1 MTTCR
6 NGPAG
11 INNGPT
17 ILFFTAA
24 PAALPR
30 SNNRGNKNMR
40 RLAIIAAFVAVPA
53 TTAPVLAQQNDT
65 SWEIATGADYSA
77 GEYGGT
83 SDTTVFAVPF
93 SLKMTADRLRVELGV
108 SYLNLE
114 GPGAF
119 AGGPGTPVIVDPG
132 IEDVTTRSGIG
143 DTTVGGAFAL
153 FRTDD
158 RASAIEAA
166 GTVKLPTAK
175 SGLGTGKTDFTTQL
189 NFYYTMSPRFLLTGS
204 AGYQWLGDFRNFG
217 LKDGFLGNVGM
228 NAWPNQ
234 TTAIGGALSFRQE
247 PWEGIG
253 EQVSISPYVLWRFDE
268 NWGVTG
274 YGTVGLT
281 EASPRFGTGLR
292 LTAYR

>member
-1 MTTCR
+1 
-6 NGPAG
+6 
-11 INNGPT
+11 
-17 ILFFTAA
+17 
-24 PAALPR
+24 
-30 SNNRGNKNMR
+30 MR
-40 RLAIIAAFVAVPA
+40 RLAIVAALVAASA
-53 TTAPVLAQQNDT
+53 TSTQLSAQQNGT
-65 SWEIATGADYSA
+65 NWEIATGVDYSA

-93 SLKMTADRLRVELGV
+93 GLKMTVDRLRAELGI

-119 AGGPGTPVIVDPG
+119 AGGPGTPVIVDPDT
-132 IEDVTTRSGIG
+132 EDVATRSGIG

-153 FRTDD
+153 FRADD

-166 GTVKLPTAK
+166 GTVKLPTAR
-175 SGLGTGKTDFTTQL
+175 SGLGTGKTDFATQL
-189 NFYYTMSPRFLLTGS
+189 NFYYTMAPGFVLSGS
-204 AGYQWLGDFRNFG
+204 AGYQWLGDFQNFG
-217 LKDGFLGNVGM
+217 LKDGMFGNIGI

-234 TTAIGGALSFRQE
+234 TTAVGGAIGFRQE

-253 EQVSISPYVLWRFDE
+253 EQVSISPYVLWRFDD
-268 NWGVTG
+268 NWGVTV

-281 EASPRFGTGLR
+281 EASPRLGSGLR